1 MTCSLIILFTIFCP
15 VIELDVIV
23 NYILIITVRS
33 ILSKLD
39 CFSHTGLQWLPKHWH
54 WPHQAHCCSRP
65 RSCDNLHIRR
75 LDCHSIQGTVYLVSQ
90 ILLFEK
96 DLGRLPYW
104 IWSTRCQIIVFIN
117 LYKLLPKCSHFLYFF
132 TETKLFLNNK
142 VNIAFLGTIPLA
154 IK

>member
-1 MTCSLIILFTIFCP
+1 MIFYLLPWASSIPPGGTFKYPKIRNADLDSVMTCSLIILFTIFCP

-23 NYILIITVRS
+23 NYIVIITVRS

-39 CFSHTGLQWLPKHWH
+39 CFSHTGLQWLPKYWH

-75 LDCHSIQGTVYLVSQ
+75 LDSYSIQGTVSLVSRG
-90 ILLFEK
+90 LLLQK

-104 IWSTRCQIIVFIN
+104 IWSTRF
-117 LYKLLPKCSHFLYFF
+117 
-132 TETKLFLNNK
+132 
-142 VNIAFLGTIPLA
+142 
-154 IK
+154 